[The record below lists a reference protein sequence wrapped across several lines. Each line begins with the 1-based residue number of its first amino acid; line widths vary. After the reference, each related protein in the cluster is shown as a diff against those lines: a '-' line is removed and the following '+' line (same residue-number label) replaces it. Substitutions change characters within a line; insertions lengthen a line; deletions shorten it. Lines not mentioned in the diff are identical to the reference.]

1 MHAEDLRK
9 KYDKMLILLNLV
21 DESMS
26 VKEKTFNDVLK
37 MVRQTLISTVL
48 ICTGI
53 GEVGF

>member
-48 ICTGI
+48 IGTGI
-53 GEVGF
+53 AEVGF